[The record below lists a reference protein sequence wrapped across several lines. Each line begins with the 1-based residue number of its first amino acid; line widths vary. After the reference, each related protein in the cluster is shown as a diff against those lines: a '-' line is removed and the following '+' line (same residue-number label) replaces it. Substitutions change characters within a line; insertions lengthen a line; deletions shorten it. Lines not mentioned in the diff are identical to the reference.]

1 MPPSPEPPEA
11 PLPAPASCEV
21 ATGEVATGEPVDG
34 RTARAVRTRAA
45 IVDALLQLLDEGDLQ
60 PTATRIADRAGISLR
75 LIYHH
80 YGDLESLFRAAAERQ
95 AERLADLAED
105 IPADL
110 PAAER
115 LTRFVDQRTAMLEWI
130 TPVRRAALLQEPFS
144 DQLQAARDA
153 LMAIAEQ
160 QVVEVFSAELGRA
173 DDPAV
178 AQAVVAV
185 AAWGFW
191 NDLRTAGRTPAE
203 ARAAVEAG
211 LAHLLGIV
219 R

>member
-1 MPPSPEPPEA
+1 MVAHPIDP
-11 PLPAPASCEV
+11 EV
-21 ATGEVATGEPVDG
+21 AADAAADPPVDG

-60 PTATRIADRAGISLR
+60 PTATRIAERAGISLR

-95 AERLADLAED
+95 AERLAELAEE

-110 PAAER
+110 PPAER
-115 LTRFVDQRTAMLEWI
+115 LARFVDQRTTMLEWI
-130 TPVRRAALLQEPFS
+130 TPVRRAALLHEPFS
-144 DQLQAARDA
+144 EQLQAARDA
-153 LMAIAEQ
+153 LTALAEQ
-160 QVVEVFSAELGRA
+160 QVRAVFATELA
-173 DDPAV
+173 ATDDPAV
-178 AQAVVAV
+178 AHALTAV

-191 NDLRTAGRTPAE
+191 NDLRTAGRSPTE
-203 ARAAVEAG
+203 ARAAVEVAV
-211 LAHLLGIV
+211 ATLLRID